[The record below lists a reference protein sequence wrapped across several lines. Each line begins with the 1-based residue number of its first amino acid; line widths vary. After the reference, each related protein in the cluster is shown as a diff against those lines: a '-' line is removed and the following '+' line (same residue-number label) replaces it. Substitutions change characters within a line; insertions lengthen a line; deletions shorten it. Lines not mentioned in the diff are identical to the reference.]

1 MTQYN
6 TLRPYKFDR
15 LLCVNVEKSWYEC
28 DLFAEKKKKDVD
40 WIYLLQKMI
49 QNRHMALLY
58 KLKNDRSLPF

>member
-1 MTQYN
+1 MCKRRKIMIWKQ
-6 TLRPYKFDR
+6 FI
-15 LLCVNVEKSWYEC
+15 CWEKN
-28 DLFAEKKKKDVD
+28 KDVD